1 MQADE
6 IKQKILTAMSG
17 FLVFK
22 NGTYVNVTVTPVAN
36 TTYTAQYFTPFNDA
50 SWDFGNMGPIWLSVM
65 GDFFGQPLGNQIVTG
80 WIIVNILGI
89 IWIRQDDAAIPLF
102 LMWALS
108 SVLFGMNMVPT
119 EWMFILVAFEIL
131 VTGGIAYTLWRGR
144 RNS

>member
-6 IKQKILTAMSG
+6 IKQKILTIMSG

-22 NGTYVNVTVTPVAN
+22 NGTSVNVTVTPIAN
-36 TTYTAQYFTPFNDA
+36 TTYTARYLTPFNDA
-50 SWDFGNMGPIWLSVM
+50 SWDFGNQVPIGLNLI

-80 WIIVNILGI
+80 WILVNMLGI

-102 LMWALS
+102 LMWTLS
-108 SVLFGMNMVPT
+108 SVFFGMNLIPT
-119 EWMFILVAFEIL
+119 EWMFILVAFELI